1 MKNGVFSRR
10 GATGL
15 CLATL
20 GFAMAPGALALEARI
35 DGLQGDVA
43 DNVRFYLQELD
54 ASQYTQRR
62 LEGEVQQRTRVA
74 MRAYGYYEPRVQL
87 RFDDNQPPEYVE
99 LAIDPGSR
107 VTVQHLDVRLEGD
120 AATDTAFTDAV
131 ESLPLTVGDPLLHA
145 PWDRMRN
152 RLANLSLERG
162 YFDWSFTDRRMEVRP
177 FEESARLYLT
187 LDSRQRYVF
196 GDTTLDGHHIEAARL
211 RNLAPFEP
219 GEPYLASDVALYAQR
234 LGQTNWFSSVSVRPR
249 LDARR
254 ELALAPP
261 TLGWWNIVETQ
272 GEANLPQGPSARAM
286 AAGRPRL
293 SASALASVGRLH
305 APPQPSMPI
314 DVVVAPADRHRF
326 EVGVGYATDVGP
338 RLRFAWHQ
346 PWINRL
352 GHSLEHDFFI
362 SAPEQQLTGVYRM
375 PLANPLRDQYQLQ
388 YGLRHRDNEDTRS
401 SEASVEFARR
411 WEFDNRW
418 IQTVFMRATYEDFT
432 QGNEEEKVLLYYPGV
447 SWTRVRTRDPRF
459 PTWGDR
465 QRFSLEYSDSV
476 WGSDA
481 DFLRMTGSTEW
492 IRMFS
497 ENLRFV
503 TRLGIGAIETDDFS
517 KIPPSLRFFAG
528 GDRSVRGYDYET
540 LAPRDEDGQLLGGQ
554 QMLVGSVELQRRITG
569 DWWGAAFVDSGDA
582 FDSWGPDDL
591 NTGAGLGVRWV
602 SPVGPIR
609 FDVAHP
615 FDDDDNAW
623 RVHFSIGPEF

>member
-1 MKNGVFSRR
+1 MKNGVFSRG

-74 MRAYGYYEPRVQL
+74 MRAYGYYEPQVQL

-162 YFDWSFTDRRMEVRP
+162 YFDWSYTDRRMEVRP
-177 FEESARLYLT
+177 FEESARLFLT
-187 LDSRQRYVF
+187 LDSRQRYAF
-196 GDTTLDGHHIEAARL
+196 GDITLSGHHIDETRL

-219 GEPYLASDVALYAQR
+219 GEDYLASDVALYTQR

-254 ELALAPP
+254 ELALPSP
-261 TLGWWNIVETQ
+261 TLGWWNAVETQ
-272 GEANLPQGPSARAM
+272 GEAALASGPSARTM
-286 AAGRPRL
+286 AASRSRL
-293 SASALASVGRLH
+293 SASALATVGRLH
-305 APPQPSMPI
+305 APQQPSMPI

-326 EVGVGYATDVGP
+326 EVGVGFATDVGP

-346 PWINRL
+346 
-352 GHSLEHDFFI
+352 S
-362 SAPEQQLTGVYRM
+362 
-375 PLANPLRDQYQLQ
+375 
-388 YGLRHRDNEDTRS
+388 
-401 SEASVEFARR
+401 
-411 WEFDNRW
+411 
-418 IQTVFMRATYEDFT
+418 
-432 QGNEEEKVLLYYPGV
+432 
-447 SWTRVRTRDPRF
+447 
-459 PTWGDR
+459 
-465 QRFSLEYSDSV
+465 
-476 WGSDA
+476 
-481 DFLRMTGSTEW
+481 
-492 IRMFS
+492 
-497 ENLRFV
+497 
-503 TRLGIGAIETDDFS
+503 
-517 KIPPSLRFFAG
+517 
-528 GDRSVRGYDYET
+528 
-540 LAPRDEDGQLLGGQ
+540 
-554 QMLVGSVELQRRITG
+554 
-569 DWWGAAFVDSGDA
+569 
-582 FDSWGPDDL
+582 
-591 NTGAGLGVRWV
+591 
-602 SPVGPIR
+602 
-609 FDVAHP
+609 
-615 FDDDDNAW
+615 
-623 RVHFSIGPEF
+623 